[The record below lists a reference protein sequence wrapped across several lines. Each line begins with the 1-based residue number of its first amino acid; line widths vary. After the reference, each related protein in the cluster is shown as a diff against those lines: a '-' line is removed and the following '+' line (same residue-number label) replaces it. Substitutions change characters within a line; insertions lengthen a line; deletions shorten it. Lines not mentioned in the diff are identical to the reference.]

1 MNEQS
6 TWRHGG
12 ELLRVVALPGS
23 LRRASF
29 NRALL
34 VAATQ
39 VAPPE
44 LRIQIESLEDIP
56 LFNED
61 LEAAGVPDAVLALRA
76 AIDQADGLLIAC
88 PEYNHGVPGVL
99 KNAVDW
105 LSRPPRRSVLA
116 GKPTALVG
124 ASMGMTGSARG
135 QSQLRQSFVFTD
147 TPVMPQPEILV
158 AKAHEKFDANLELT
172 DEPTR
177 RYLAKVLASFTV
189 WIRRFRS

>member
-1 MNEQS
+1 VKHS
-6 TWRHGG
+6 DRA
-12 ELLRVVALPGS
+12 LRVVGIAGS
-23 LRRASF
+23 LRKASY

-34 VAATQ
+34 RAARE
-39 VAPPE
+39 VAPE
-44 LRIQIESLEDIP
+44 RLRIEVLDLEDVP

-61 LEAAGVPDAVLALRA
+61 VEAASEPLSVLALRD
-76 AIDQADGLLIAC
+76 AIREADGLLIAT

-105 LSRPPRRSVLA
+105 LSRPPRQAVLT
-116 GKPTALVG
+116 GKPTALMG

-147 TPVMPQPEILV
+147 TPAMLQPEILV
-158 AKAHEKFDANLELT
+158 ARAREKFDADGRLT

-177 RYLAKVLASFTV
+177 KFLGRFLEAFAG
-189 WIRRFRS
+189 WIDRVRID